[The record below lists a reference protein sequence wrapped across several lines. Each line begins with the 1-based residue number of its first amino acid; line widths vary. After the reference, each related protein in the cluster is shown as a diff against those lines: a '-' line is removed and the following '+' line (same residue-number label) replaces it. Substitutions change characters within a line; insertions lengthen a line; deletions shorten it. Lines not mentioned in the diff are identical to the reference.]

1 MSFTEFS
8 GHNRFMPR
16 IITITPNP
24 TYDFAVD
31 APKVEPN
38 RKLRCVNPESH
49 PGGGG
54 LNVARAATRL
64 GAETLAI
71 FTTGGLY
78 GAALKGLVA
87 EEHVPMH
94 AIHVSGETRLAFHVR
109 DASSGDEYRFNLPG
123 SELSATER
131 QALLDAIA
139 EEACDG
145 DFVVGSGSLPPM
157 QGKDAQTTFWADA
170 ARITKSKGAR
180 FALDSISGLDAALTE
195 GIHLLRHNEHEYQS
209 LAGKALA
216 WPGEIADFAKSL
228 VAKGAADRVVIT
240 HGGDGSVM
248 ASKSGAVTT
257 PVFPVRAHSA
267 VGAGDS
273 FVAGLCVALMRG
285 WPDADALRYA
295 SACAAATRLS
305 SGTSLFKKED
315 VEKLYQSGK

>member
-1 MSFTEFS
+1 
-8 GHNRFMPR
+8 MPR
-16 IITITPNP
+16 ILTITPNP

-64 GAETLAI
+64 GADTLAI

-87 EEHVPMH
+87 EEGVPMH
-94 AIHVSGETRLAFHVR
+94 AIHVSSETRLAFHVR
-109 DASSGDEYRFNLPG
+109 DAANGDEYRFNLPG
-123 SELSATER
+123 SALSASER
-131 QALLDAIA
+131 QALLDVVA
-139 EEACDG
+139 EETREG

-157 QGKDAQTTFWADA
+157 QDAEAQATFWADA
-170 ARITKSKGAR
+170 ARISKSKGAR
-180 FALDSISGLDAALTE
+180 FILDSINGLEAALKE
-195 GIHLLRHNEHEYQS
+195 GIFLLRHNEHEYQS
-209 LAGKALA
+209 LSGRPLN
-216 WPGEIADFAKSL
+216 WPDEIAAFAQKL
-228 VAKGAADRVVIT
+228 VAKGAAERVVIT

-248 ASKSGAVTT
+248 AAKESVAFA

-273 FVAGLCVALMRG
+273 FVAGLCFALMRG
-285 WPDADALRYA
+285 WKDADALRYA

-315 VEKLYQSGK
+315 VERLYGSKN

>member
-1 MSFTEFS
+1 MS
-8 GHNRFMPR
+8 R
-16 IITITPNP
+16 IITLTPNP

-54 LNVARAATRL
+54 LNVARAASRL
-64 GAETLAI
+64 GAGTLAI

-87 EEHVPMH
+87 EESVAMR
-94 AIHVSGETRLAFHVR
+94 AVHVSGETRLAFHVR
-109 DASSGDEYRFNLPG
+109 DTSSGDEYRFNLPG
-123 SELSATER
+123 AEISASER

-139 EEACDG
+139 QEVSEG
-145 DFVVGSGSLPPM
+145 DFIVGSGSLPPM
-157 QGKDAQTTFWADA
+157 RGPGAQETFWAEA
-170 ARITKSKGAR
+170 SRIAKSNGAL
-180 FALDSISGLDAALTE
+180 FVLDSISGLDAALKE
-195 GIHLLRHNEHEYQS
+195 GVFLLRHNEHEYQS
-209 LAGKALA
+209 LAGKALK
-216 WPGEIADFAKSL
+216 WPDEIAAFAKSL
-228 VAKGAADRVVIT
+228 VAKGAAERVVIT

-248 ASKSGAVTT
+248 ATRDALTFA

-285 WPDADALRYA
+285 WNDADALRYA

-315 VEKLYQSGK
+315 VERLYAGGA

>member
-1 MSFTEFS
+1 
-8 GHNRFMPR
+8 MPR

-54 LNVARAATRL
+54 LNVARAGARL

-87 EEHVPMH
+87 DEHVPMR
-94 AIHVSGETRLAFHVR
+94 AVHVSGETRLAFHVR
-109 DASSGDEYRFNLPG
+109 DAASGDEYRFNLPG
-123 SELSATER
+123 SELSASER
-131 QALLDAIA
+131 GALLDAIS
-139 EEACDG
+139 EESRPG
-145 DFVVGSGSLPPM
+145 DYVVGSGSLPPM
-157 QGKDAQTTFWADA
+157 QGQGGQENFWADA
-170 ARITKSKGAR
+170 ARAAKSKGAR
-180 FALDSISGLDAALTE
+180 FVLDSISGLDAALKE
-195 GIHLLRHNEHEYQS
+195 GIFLLRHNEHEYQAI
-209 LAGKALA
+209 AGRDLQ
-216 WPGEIADFAKSL
+216 WPGEISAFAQKL
-228 VAKGAADRVVIT
+228 VKTGAAEHVVIT

-248 ASKSGAVTT
+248 ATKDGAVFT

-273 FVAGLCVALMRG
+273 FVAGLIVALMRG
-285 WPDADALRYA
+285 WNDADVLRHA

-305 SGTSLFKKED
+305 SGTSLFRKED
-315 VEKLYQSGK
+315 VERLYSSGR

>member
-1 MSFTEFS
+1 MS
-8 GHNRFMPR
+8 R
-16 IITITPNP
+16 IITLTPNP

-31 APKVEPN
+31 APRVEPN

-87 EEHVPMH
+87 DEHVPMRT
-94 AIHVSGETRLAFHVR
+94 IHVAGETRIAFHVR
-109 DASSGDEYRFNLPG
+109 DVATSDEYRFNLPG
-123 SELSATER
+123 AEMSPDER
-131 QALLDAIA
+131 KAMLDALA
-139 EEACDG
+139 EETREG
-145 DFVVGSGSLPPM
+145 DYIVGSGSLPPM
-157 QGKDAQTTFWADA
+157 RGNGGQETFWADA
-170 ARITKSKGAR
+170 AKIAKKKDAR
-180 FALDSISGLDAALTE
+180 FVLDSISGLDAALKE
-195 GIHLLRHNEHEYQS
+195 GVFLLRHNEHEYQTLS
-209 LAGKALA
+209 GGDLK
-216 WPGEIADFAKSL
+216 WPDEIAAFAQKLAKS
-228 VAKGAADRVVIT
+228 GAAERIVIT

-248 ASKSGAVTT
+248 ATKDAAVFA

-273 FVAGLCVALMRG
+273 FVAGLIVALMQD
-285 WPDADALRYA
+285 WKDADALRYA

-315 VEKLYQSGK
+315 VERLRLSKH

>member
-1 MSFTEFS
+1 
-8 GHNRFMPR
+8 MPR

-31 APKVEPN
+31 APKIEPN

-64 GAETLAI
+64 GADTLAI

-123 SELSATER
+123 SELSASER
-131 QALLDAIA
+131 RAVLDAVAA
-139 EEACDG
+139 EAQAG
-145 DFVVGSGSLPPM
+145 DIVVGSGSLPPM
-157 QGKDAQTTFWADA
+157 QGKGAQDTFWADA
-170 ARITKSKGAR
+170 ARAAKSKGAR
-180 FALDSISGLDAALTE
+180 FVLDSISGLEAALGE
-195 GIHLLRHNEHEYQS
+195 GVFLLRHNEHEYQ
-209 LAGKALA
+209 ALSGGA
-216 WPGEIADFAKSL
+216 LKWPDEISAFAKSL
-228 VAKGAADRVVIT
+228 VDKGAAERVVIT

-248 ASKSGAVTT
+248 ASKAGAVFT

-273 FVAGLCVALMRG
+273 FVAGLCVALMQDRR
-285 WPDADALRYA
+285 DEDALRYA

-315 VEKLYQSGK
+315 VERLYNSKN